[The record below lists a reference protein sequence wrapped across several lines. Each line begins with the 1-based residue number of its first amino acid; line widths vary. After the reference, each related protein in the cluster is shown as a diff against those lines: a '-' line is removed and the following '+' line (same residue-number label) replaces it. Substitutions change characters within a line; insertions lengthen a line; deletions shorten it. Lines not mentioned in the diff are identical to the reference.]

1 MYTTWLERPKK
12 ALRVRG
18 NLGPN
23 NHSLLPEPV
32 LRVPGATGTVGS
44 TRRFEKIA
52 LRHGSLC
59 LALVGFSHLI
69 ILCDRH
75 CSSKRMYFC
84 IFIVRLEIV
93 LWLHKCIIF
102 TEPFF
107 LYWFRISLSHP
118 SNTKFF
124 YDHHTSDYG
133 PSQHKWLCR
142 LFFVTHLQYIKSEGL
157 SSVLHSQ
164 TQPIRSVFLTRIHK
178 GLTMLHKKASTL

>member
-102 TEPFF
+102 TEPFCLTDLESVYHILQILNF
-107 LYWFRISLSHP
+107 FMIITLVTTDLPNISGFVGSSLLHIFSI
-118 SNTKFF
+118 SSLRGF
-124 YDHHTSDYG
+124 
-133 PSQHKWLCR
+133 R
-142 LFFVTHLQYIKSEGL
+142 LFCTHRPS
-157 SSVLHSQ
+157 
-164 TQPIRSVFLTRIHK
+164 P
-178 GLTMLHKKASTL
+178 

>member
-1 MYTTWLERPKK
+1 MYKSSTLHGNLRLIAEIYVIQIFTHFSRSVHHKTGAAEKK

-32 LRVPGATGTVGS
+32 LRVPGPRGTVGS

-75 CSSKRMYFC
+75 SSSK
-84 IFIVRLEIV
+84 
-93 LWLHKCIIF
+93 
-102 TEPFF
+102 
-107 LYWFRISLSHP
+107 
-118 SNTKFF
+118 
-124 YDHHTSDYG
+124 
-133 PSQHKWLCR
+133 
-142 LFFVTHLQYIKSEGL
+142 
-157 SSVLHSQ
+157 
-164 TQPIRSVFLTRIHK
+164 
-178 GLTMLHKKASTL
+178 

>member
-12 ALRVRG
+12 ALVVRG
-18 NLGPN
+18 NLGQSN

-32 LRVPGATGTVGS
+32 LRVPGPTDTVGS
-44 TRRFEKIA
+44 TRRFKKIA
-52 LRHGSLC
+52 LRHGSLWNG

-75 CSSKRMYFC
+75 SSSKWMYFC

-93 LWLHKCIIF
+93 LWLIHKCIIF

-107 LYWFRISLSHP
+107 YWFRISLSHP
-118 SNTKFF
+118 SNTEFF

-142 LFFVTHLQYIKSEGL
+142 LFFVTHLI
-157 SSVLHSQ
+157 SSLRGFRLFCTHRPS
-164 TQPIRSVFLTRIHK
+164 P
-178 GLTMLHKKASTL
+178 